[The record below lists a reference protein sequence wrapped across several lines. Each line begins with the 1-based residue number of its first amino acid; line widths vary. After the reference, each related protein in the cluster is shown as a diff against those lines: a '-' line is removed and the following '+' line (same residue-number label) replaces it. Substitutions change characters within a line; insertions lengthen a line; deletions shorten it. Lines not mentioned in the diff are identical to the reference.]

1 MTSQRRRRDTQIL
14 KKKKKNPARR
24 EKSSCHAHKRR
35 CLFMGREAASAR
47 ARAYR
52 TQEMFSY
59 SRDFLEN
66 LGENVSSIAYSE
78 QIVDVLD
85 HLGDYLTQKR
95 SSRLELNSF
104 RPKETGRKTHFSS
117 RMFSLCDTSSSSC
130 IKFEISVN

>member
-1 MTSQRRRRDTQIL
+1 V
-14 KKKKKNPARR
+14 KNPPAMPIKGDAFLW
-24 EKSSCHAHKRR
+24 EGKRR
-35 CLFMGREAASAR
+35 AR

-95 SSRLELNSF
+95 SSRLEFNSF

-117 RMFSLCDTSSSSC
+117 RMFSLAVTHHHHVL
-130 IKFEISVN
+130 FEISVNKHLFVYIYICK